1 MSNSFNLSYF
11 GYDWE
16 NIDLL
21 CQQNNGEIHDNIL
34 IFDVTHD
41 LYQALKE
48 RAAQQKIDTHFTLVL
63 PGNGFKKSADSI
75 YEIDITSIADYKN
88 LFQELMTEKAI
99 PSDIIHHFSAG
110 HFSSNTE
117 EISMQLNNGIY
128 SMLYLTKTLFELDCP
143 KKQTLYYLY
152 STDSSAANPLFR
164 AMSGF
169 FKSVQKENPLYRYK
183 IIEIQDESITGQEK
197 AAVLAQQVFNEIIYS
212 LGNETDIRLSGHF
225 RFIKKLKLLPQA
237 AENYESKIKNGGTY
251 LITGGA
257 GGIGVVLAEYLTK
270 NYNAD
275 VVLCGR
281 SASNSDKLAKAKQ
294 RYVYMQADITNENE
308 AIELI
313 TAIKKRF
320 GGINGVFH
328 CAGIIQDSFLI
339 NKTQEQVKEVLAPKV
354 YGTINLYEALK
365 HTKTDFMVL
374 FSSLASVL
382 GNVGQSDYAYANS
395 FLDSFAQLDHMYE
408 KGHTVSV
415 NWPLWESGGMKL
427 SDNSIAFL
435 SKNTGL
441 EVLDDINGMKALE
454 QCLVMGHIQC
464 CITYGDTDL
473 IAEYFEKNLS
483 ANVHGNPYSDME
495 DTTADILGRTVGFL
509 IKVFAEVF
517 KLDPN
522 QVDPD
527 RSFREYGVDSIIVEH
542 FNLRM
547 EELVGPMSKTLLFE
561 HKTIHN
567 LAAYMVSHYGSLM
580 KQHIM
585 PKKQIEVPA
594 PRTDLTHRSWK
605 SLVSLKNKKSIES
618 GMHQIAAHASQI
630 EDIAIIGMSFQLP
643 EADNPRSFWESLQSG
658 KSSIRQI
665 PRDRWDYRDYY
676 HPDPEKAREGKAY
689 CRVGGFLNDVDKFDP
704 LFFGIM
710 PKDAEVMDPQE
721 RLFLEHSWRAVE
733 DAGYTAKE
741 LSGFKGQAGQTSV
754 GVFAAVTS
762 NTYQFFGP
770 EEWAKGNVVIPAS
783 LPWSI
788 ANRVSYVMDLHGPSI
803 PVDTACSSGLAAIHL
818 ACESLK
824 RGECG
829 IAIAGGVNLYLHPMK
844 YVSMC
849 QMTMLSKT
857 DRLSAFGSEA
867 DGFIPGEG
875 VGVLILKPFQKAVE
889 DKDHIYGV
897 IKGSAINHGGNT
909 NGYMVPNPVAQAS
922 LIYDALEN
930 AKVDARTIS
939 YIEAHGTGTILGDPI
954 EISGLDSAF
963 SKFTSDKQFCAI
975 GSVKSNIGHLESA
988 AGIASIIKVLLQM
1001 KHKKFVPSIN
1011 AERLNPNIDFKS
1023 SPFFVQRTVSEW
1035 NQPAIIKDGTEV
1047 VYPRRAGVSSFGA
1060 GGANVHVVLEEYIE
1074 PVPEGRENA
1083 GAQII
1088 VLSAKTPE
1096 SLKQYAE
1103 SLYTYLG
1110 KYDGYQESDNTKEK
1124 YIKQNLVLTLTAI
1137 MSQVL
1142 GIDAKNVSPSESL
1155 SEFGIGAL
1163 EFETIM
1169 SDIAV
1174 KYGIDADSNFISDG
1188 QSIESIAG
1196 LLFENYKNNIIE
1208 SESADPLPQQVQDVT
1223 LDEIAYT
1230 TQTGREPMQHRL
1242 AVVAMDICQ
1251 LRAKLVDFLNGTIM
1265 EGLFSGTVDRRN
1277 QNKDEDAIPGIL
1289 SEKIHP
1295 GMTLKELWTA
1305 ARQWS
1310 QGARINWKLLYGDR
1324 KVKKVSLPTY
1334 PFARERYWIKQI
1346 PAPDYPAGLPA
1357 SNLSRQGQDDLSS
1370 LVLYENIWVPSP
1382 LLSLSGYTGEEGVV
1396 LIFDTEEFVFHAFKS
1411 YQQISRETLTPI
1423 LVKTAK
1429 GFAQTGNNTFELD
1442 PNNPQDY
1449 EKLFECLLTL
1459 KLIPNKIIFN
1469 LSKCEYFI
1477 GGALLKEGIDTGIYP
1492 VFHLCGS
1499 YMRQQFESDL
1509 ILLYLYPLYE
1519 EIANPCFEAVSGFL
1533 ETVRLENPRITC
1545 KSIGITSDV
1554 LNGQNHSLDLYNMLN
1569 SELRHFNEGETQIRY
1584 EKKCRYIKQSRELE
1598 AERTFSSSLPIR
1610 KGGVYLITGGAGG
1623 IGTQFADYLAKHYQ
1637 AKLVLTGRSDLN
1649 ENIKNQL
1656 ANLIRNGAEAVY
1668 IQSDLSKQDQVLDLI
1683 KTIKNKFGCIHGL
1696 IHSAGI
1702 FSNDFII
1709 KKQQEEFERV
1719 LAPKVYGTV
1728 YLDEALKNENLDFF
1742 VLFSSLAAVAG
1753 KVGQADYSFA
1763 NCFLDQFAA
1772 FRDMLCHKGE
1782 RSGKT
1787 LSINWPLWEE
1797 GGMTL
1802 SDEEQLMLS
1811 HTIGMERL
1819 PTEKGIAVFESGLM
1833 LKTHQCM
1840 VMFGLK
1846 ERLETFLVNKQKN
1859 QSFSAAEDQRDTADK
1874 AESDSHEDDL
1884 SMLTENAE
1892 KLLKSLL
1899 SAEIGLSE
1907 HRIDSHTN
1915 FDEYGIDSIV
1925 INHFNS
1931 EIEKRLGPISKTLLF
1946 EYHNV
1951 YDLANYF
1958 VRNYTA
1964 ALVKLFGAQNARC
1977 VNVRPQKQVNLLDQ
1991 KSTPPESAG
2000 FAGNTPT
2007 AWENQI
2013 ANEDIAIIGVSGRYP
2028 DSDNLQEFWELLK
2041 SGKDCIT
2048 EIPEERWNYKDYFDP
2063 DHKNIKAGKMY
2074 CKWGGFIK
2082 DVDKFDPLFFN
2093 ISPWE
2098 AEIMDPQERL
2108 LLQAAWEVLE
2118 DAGYTRK
2125 QLEEL
2130 IGHERVAN
2138 VGVFAAV
2145 TTHTYQFLSYER
2157 WQQGESAMVNPAIWS
2172 MANRISYVFN
2182 LQGPSMPV
2190 DTACSSGLTGI
2201 HLACESLK
2209 RGECKMAIVGGV
2221 NLYLH
2226 PSKYV
2231 AMSQVHMLSPTGR
2244 CCTFS
2249 DQANGMVP
2257 GEGVGAVLLKPL
2269 TQAVADHDHI
2279 YAVIKGSAVNHGGKT
2294 SGYSVPNPNAQ
2305 ANLILE
2311 ALKHSKIDPRTIS
2324 YVEAH
2329 GTGTILGDP
2338 VEITG
2343 LTKAFRHYT
2352 EDTQYCAVG
2361 SVKTNIGHLE
2371 AAAGFAGITKIILQL
2386 KNKMLVPSI
2395 HADKLNANIDFE
2407 QSPFYVQR
2415 ELTKWNQTEVIEN
2428 GAVIKYPRRAA
2439 VSAFGAG
2446 GANAHIILEEYTGTQ
2461 EVQKQARSAHNSQI
2475 VVLSAKNQEGLK
2487 EYAEKVA
2494 SFLESNRISPGISPV
2509 KRSSVINDIL
2519 DQAQHFIQYG
2529 QLIDKQDVMYY
2540 HQMFFVLQ
2548 DYARMAMLGLFRRIG
2563 VFHSPGESYDITGL
2577 STKLGIIPEFSRL
2590 LSSIL
2595 EMLSQAGFVHVAE
2608 NRVSVLDKVED
2619 AKVKQELASLEM
2631 TKDRLVQD
2639 YPDMSSQLKLLGVCL
2654 DSYQDILTGK
2664 KVSTDVLFPDG
2675 SMDLVENLYKGNR
2688 IIDYYNYLTAHT
2700 VRLFVEKRLETNP
2713 DGLINILEVGAG
2725 TGGTST
2731 FVLEQLAPYQEN
2743 IHYYYTDISLGF
2755 AQFGK
2760 RTYGDKYPF
2769 AEFRALDVEQSPQ
2782 KQGFDYNFIDL
2793 VLATNVIHAT
2803 RDICSTLNNVASLLK
2818 ENGLFIVN
2826 EIIYKLDTST
2836 LTFGLTKGWWL
2847 YQDEEMRIKNSPLLS
2862 AEKWKH
2868 CFEKS
2873 QFRHVSALGLPD
2885 MTIEQSRQC
2894 IIIGEYAPA
2903 NSLAEETVIHVPLD
2917 DMAYTL
2923 QAGREAMDERLAIVT
2938 SDCEDLLVK
2947 LNAYISGEE
2956 AIGTVYLNNI
2966 KTSKMKHILEGDS
2979 CNDFIKILVSRHEF
2993 DKIASLWTSGA
3004 SFDWMLLHEN
3014 SDVRRISLPTY
3025 PFAKQRIWVPMSDQ
3039 EALNTTISKSKQ
3051 PQAALISDKTMD
3063 ENMTNYYFC
3072 VPKWKL
3078 KTLPDSSLAAQST
3091 EETGK
3096 SVLIISN
3103 NASATLAA
3111 AIRKLYQNN
3120 PVFEIV
3126 IGVKNQTLSETT
3138 IEIAADQLTHLND
3151 HINKVENI
3159 GYIYC
3164 LNGITDDTFDP
3175 YDVSSLLAHE
3185 QTGIITLFQL
3195 VKALSAEALTERKLR
3210 IRIVTND
3217 IHKVLPDEVNIPY
3230 SAGLSGFVRAMVK
3243 EYINWD
3249 LASIDISL
3257 KSITNQMDPESWET
3271 AAFHIK
3277 AEPAQKK
3284 GEETSIRT
3292 GLRYQRV
3299 LVPAS
3304 VPIPNAT
3311 LYKAGGVYVIAGGMG
3326 TIGYNLALYLS
3337 KTIKAK
3343 VVILGRGSLDDDKCK
3358 KLDVVASKGGKALYI
3373 CADLSDYESLKSAS
3387 QEIKSVFG
3395 TVNGVFHSAMVFEPN
3410 RIEHLTEVDLRNAL
3424 ASKTVGSLNL
3434 NRVFGS
3440 DSLDFIFFFSS
3451 GQSFTANAQ
3460 RGHYAAGCNFQD
3472 AFAEYLD
3479 DNMPYTVKVINWGF
3493 WGAEGGSSEEN
3504 SYNQFLLDQGVI
3516 AIYPDQGIQAINKVL
3531 AAPAR
3536 QILFWGVENFVL
3548 DLMEIDRKSLT
3559 QYSTD
3564 KNESLAYA
3572 LNAIE
3577 TPELDQKSSQESNEA
3592 FVRFGQ
3598 VILLDAFR
3606 RMGVFHTEGELYTV
3620 DELRQQLHIQ
3630 PCYDRLFVAL
3640 LDILKNAGFIETDGT
3655 SIKISP
3661 DITRQ
3666 ELITELEH
3674 ISDTKQHLALV
3685 YPELK
3690 DYITL
3695 LWTCVSNYPD
3705 ILRANVSA
3713 TDIMFPGSSMELVE
3727 GIYKGNSTTQYFN
3740 ELVVKSVL
3748 TYIKAKI
3755 PGQLQA
3761 EKINIIEIGAGTGG
3775 TSALVLDALMNAGFG
3790 GRVRYVYTDISKAFI
3805 LHGKDNFGNQYPFTE
3820 FEVLNI
3826 EKNISQEDLGIYDI
3840 VIAANVLHATAR
3852 IFDTISHIKSLLKIN
3867 GWLIMNEATGIL
3879 DFSTMTFGLLEGWW
3893 MFSDE
3898 EIRLK
3903 GSPLLSGHTW
3913 QTVLGLE
3920 GFRNIRFLGKSN
3932 IYGSKLFQSV
3942 ILAESDGV
3950 YISKK
3955 PVTAEPLLS
3964 GLGPKNS
3971 LNTES
3976 INVKMLSARTA
3987 RQEILHILCDV
3998 LKINEATVLSD
4009 VPFIDMGVDSILA
4022 VKIVNLINQR
4032 FGSNI
4037 SATDF
4042 FDYVTVD
4049 KLAAYIENNYSESH
4063 TLLSSGNHQAQLKPA
4078 RTSSITGEDL
4088 KKQVANIFSGIL
4100 QLDTDSVDFQI
4111 PFMDYG
4117 VDSIIAARV
4126 VDRLNQALSIDLKTT
4141 DLFNY
4146 VTLSSLT
4153 NHIAERL
4160 HSMPSPLNRCF
4171 DNHMPGELPDDE
4183 LLHVFRQLERKEI
4196 NIEDVNKILR
4206 EV

>member
-1 MSNSFNLSYF
+1 MNNSFNLSYF

-41 LYQALKE
+41 LYQALKR
-48 RAAQQKIDTHFTLVL
+48 RAAQQKMDTHFTLVL
-63 PGNGFKKSADSI
+63 PGNGFKKSANNI
-75 YEIDITSIADYKN
+75 YEIDITNIGNYKN
-88 LFQELMTEKAI
+88 LLQELMKEKAI

-110 HFSSNTE
+110 RFSSNTA
-117 EISMQLNNGIY
+117 EISMQLNKGIY
-128 SMLYLTKTLFELDCP
+128 SMLHLTKTLFELDHP

-152 STDSSAANPLFR
+152 STNSSAANPLFM

-197 AAVLAQQVFNEIIYS
+197 AAVLAQQVFKEIIYS
-212 LGNETDIRLSGHF
+212 LDNETYIRLSGDL
-225 RFIKKLKLLPQA
+225 RFIKKLKRLPQA
-237 AENYESKIKNGGTY
+237 AENYESKIKNNGTY

-281 SASNSDKLAKAKQ
+281 SASNSNKLAKAKYQ
-294 RYVYMQADITNENE
+294 YVYMQADITKENE
-308 AIELI
+308 AIDLI
-313 TAIKKRF
+313 LAIKKRF

-339 NKTQEQVKEVLAPKV
+339 NKTQEKVKEVLAPKI

-365 HTKTDFMVL
+365 HTKTDFIAL

-395 FLDSFAQLDHMYE
+395 FLDNFAPLDHMLE

-415 NWPLWESGGMKL
+415 NWPFWKSGGMKL

-441 EVLDDINGMKALE
+441 EVLDDINAMKALE

-464 CITYGDTDL
+464 CVTYGDAELITKYLEEDL
-473 IAEYFEKNLS
+473 SVND
-483 ANVHGNPYSDME
+483 HGNLYSYME
-495 DTTADILGRTVGFL
+495 DTSSDLLEKTVVFL

-517 KLDPN
+517 KIHPDQVDPN
-522 QVDPD
+522 Q
-527 RSFREYGVDSIIVEH
+527 SFREYGVDSIIVEH

-547 EELVGPMSKTLLFE
+547 EELVGPIPKTLLFE
-561 HKTIHN
+561 HKTIYN
-567 LAAYMVSHYGSLM
+567 LAEYMVSHHGSLII
-580 KQHIM
+580 QHVM
-585 PKKQIEVPA
+585 PKKQMQASV

-605 SLVSLKNKKSIES
+605 SLVSFKNKNSIES
-618 GMHQIAAHASQI
+618 GISQISTHASQVG
-630 EDIAIIGMSFQLP
+630 DIAIIGMSFQFP
-643 EADNPRSFWESLQSG
+643 ESDNPKNFWDCLQSG
-658 KSSIRQI
+658 KSSIRKI

-689 CRVGGFLNDVDKFDP
+689 CQVGGFLNDVDKFDP

-741 LSGFKGQAGQTSV
+741 LSGFKGQAGQTSA

-762 NTYQFFGP
+762 NNYQLLGP
-770 EEWAKGNVVIPAS
+770 EEWAKGNIVIPAS

-849 QMTMLSKT
+849 QMTMLSKSG
-857 DRLSAFGSEA
+857 RLSAFSSEA

-875 VGVLILKPFQKAVE
+875 VGVLILKPLQKAVE
-889 DKDHIYGV
+889 DNDHIYGV
-897 IKGSAINHGGNT
+897 LKGSAINHGGNT
-909 NGYMVPNPVAQAS
+909 NGYMVPNPIAQAS

-930 AKVDARTIS
+930 AQVDARTIS

-954 EISGLDSAF
+954 EISGLNSAF
-963 SKFTSDKQFCAI
+963 SKFTSDKQFCSI

-1011 AERLNPNIDFKS
+1011 AERLNPNIDFKN

-1035 NQPAIIKDGTEV
+1035 KQPAIIKDGTEV

-1060 GGANVHVVLEEYIE
+1060 GGANVHVVLEEYIA
-1074 PVPEGRENA
+1074 PVPERRENA
-1083 GAQII
+1083 GAQIV

-1110 KYDGYQESDNTKEK
+1110 NYDDYQDSDNTKEK
-1124 YIKQNLVLTLTAI
+1124 HIKQNLISTLTA
-1137 MSQVL
+1137 MTSQVL
-1142 GIDAKNVSPSESL
+1142 GIDAKNVNSSENL

-1163 EFETIM
+1163 EFETLM
-1169 SDIAV
+1169 SDIAA

-1188 QSIESIAG
+1188 QSIESIVG
-1196 LLFENYKNNIIE
+1196 LLYKNSKNNIIE
-1208 SESADPLPQQVQDVT
+1208 TQNADPLPQQVQDTT
-1223 LDEIAYT
+1223 LEEIAYT
-1230 TQTGREPMQHRL
+1230 TQTGRESMQHRL
-1242 AVVAMDICQ
+1242 AVVAIDIRQ
-1251 LRAKLVDFLNGTIM
+1251 LRTKLADFLNGTTS
-1265 EGLFSGTVDRRN
+1265 EGVFCGIVHRRN
-1277 QNKDEDAIPGIL
+1277 QNKAEDAVSGIL

-1295 GMTLKELWTA
+1295 GMTLKELWTVA
-1305 ARQWS
+1305 SQWS
-1310 QGARINWKLLYGDR
+1310 QGVRINWKLLYSGR
-1324 KVKKVSLPTY
+1324 IVKKVSLPTY

-1346 PAPDYPAGLPA
+1346 PAPDYPASISV
-1357 SNLSRQGQDDLSS
+1357 SNLSSQGQNGLSS

-1382 LLSLSGYTGEEGVV
+1382 LLSLSGYTGGEDVI
-1396 LIFDTEEFVFHAFKS
+1396 LIFDTEDFVFHAFKS
-1411 YQQISRETLTPI
+1411 YQQMGRKTLKTI
-1423 LVKTAK
+1423 LVKTGK
-1429 GFAQTGNNTFELD
+1429 EFVKTGNSTFELD

-1459 KLIPNKIIFN
+1459 RLIPNKIIFN
-1469 LSKCEYFI
+1469 LSKCKYSI
-1477 GGALLKEGIDTGIYP
+1477 GSALLKESIDTGIYP
-1492 VFHLCGS
+1492 IFHLCGS

-1509 ILLYLYPLYE
+1509 ILLFLYPLYE
-1519 EIANPCFEAVSGFL
+1519 EMANPCYEAVSGFL
-1533 ETVRLENPRITC
+1533 ETVRLENPRIAC
-1545 KSIGITSDV
+1545 KTMGITSDI
-1554 LNGQNHSLDLYNMLN
+1554 LNGQKHSLDLYNVLN
-1569 SELRHFNEGETQIRY
+1569 SEMQHVNEGETQIRY
-1584 EKKCRYIKQSRELE
+1584 EKKGRYIKQSRKMET
-1598 AERTFSSSLPIR
+1598 ERTFSSSLPIH

-1623 IGTQFADYLAKHYQ
+1623 IGTQFAEYFAKHYQ

-1649 ENIKNQL
+1649 ESIKNQL
-1656 ANLIRNGAEAVY
+1656 DNLIRNGAEAVY

-1702 FSNDFII
+1702 FSNGFII
-1709 KKQQEEFERV
+1709 KKQQEEFECV

-1782 RSGKT
+1782 RRGKT

-1840 VMFGLK
+1840 VMYGLK
-1846 ERLETFLVNKQKN
+1846 ERLDIYLVNKQKN
-1859 QSFSAAEDQRDTADK
+1859 QSFSEAADQ
-1874 AESDSHEDDL
+1874 AESDSYEADL

-1907 HRIDSHTN
+1907 HRINSHTN

-1958 VRNYTA
+1958 VRNYSA
-1964 ALVKLFGAQNARC
+1964 ALVKLFGTQNARRA
-1977 VNVRPQKQVNLLDQ
+1977 NMPPQKQVNPLDQ
-1991 KSTPPESAG
+1991 KSIQPESAG
-2000 FAGNTPT
+2000 FDGNTPT

-2013 ANEDIAIIGVSGRYP
+2013 ANEDIAIIGVSGHYP

-2048 EIPEERWNYKDYFDP
+2048 EIPEERWNYKDFFDP
-2063 DHKNIKAGKMY
+2063 DYKNIKEGKMY

-2145 TTHTYQFLSYER
+2145 TTHTYQLLSYER
-2157 WQQGESAMVNPAIWS
+2157 WQQGKSAMVNPAIWS
-2172 MANRISYVFN
+2172 LANRISYVFN
-2182 LQGPSMPV
+2182 FQGPSMPV

-2209 RGECKMAIVGGV
+2209 RKECKMAIVGGV

-2226 PSKYV
+2226 PSKYI

-2249 DQANGMVP
+2249 DKANGMVP
-2257 GEGVGAVLLKPL
+2257 GEGVGALLLKPL
-2269 TQAVADHDHI
+2269 TQAVADYDHI

-2311 ALKHSKIDPRTIS
+2311 ALKRSKIDPRTIS

-2343 LTKAFRHYT
+2343 LTKAFRDYT
-2352 EDTQYCAVG
+2352 SDTQYCAVG

-2386 KNKMLVPSI
+2386 KNKMLVSSI

-2415 ELTKWNQTEVIEN
+2415 ELTKWNQTEVIKN
-2428 GAVIKYPRRAA
+2428 GVVIKYPRRAA

-2446 GANAHIILEEYTGTQ
+2446 GANAHIILEEYTDSQ
-2461 EVQKQARSAHNSQI
+2461 DAQKLARSGHNSQI
-2475 VVLSAKNQEGLK
+2475 VVLSAKNQERLK

-2494 SFLESNRISPGISPV
+2494 GFLESNRISLNISPV
-2509 KRSSVINDIL
+2509 RCSSVINDIL
-2519 DQAQHFIQYG
+2519 DETQYFIQYG
-2529 QLIDKQDVMYY
+2529 QLIDKQDVMHY
-2540 HQMFFVLQ
+2540 HQLFSVLQ
-2548 DYARMAMLGLFRRIG
+2548 DYARLAMLGLFRRMG
-2563 VFHSPGESYDITGL
+2563 VFQTPGESYDITEL
-2577 STKLGIIPEFSRL
+2577 SVKLGIIPEFGRL

-2595 EMLSQAGFVHVAE
+2595 EMLAQAGFVHTAE
-2608 NRVSVLDKVED
+2608 NRVSVLDKVEN
-2619 AKVKQELASLEM
+2619 AKIKRELESLET
-2631 TKDRLVQD
+2631 TKNRLAQD

-2688 IIDYYNYLTAHT
+2688 IIDYYNQLTAHT
-2700 VRLFVEKRLETNP
+2700 VRLFVEKRLKTNP
-2713 DGLINILEVGAG
+2713 NDLINILEVGAG

-2743 IHYYYTDISLGF
+2743 IRYYYTDISLGF

-2760 RTYGDKYPF
+2760 RTYGDKFPF

-2782 KQGFDYNFIDL
+2782 KQGFDHNFIDL

-2803 RDICSTLNNVASLLK
+2803 KDICGTLNNVASLLK

-2847 YQDEEMRIKNSPLLS
+2847 YQDEEMRIENSPLLS
-2862 AEKWKH
+2862 VEKWKQ

-2873 QFRHVSALGLPD
+2873 QFRHISALGLPD

-2903 NSLAEETVIHVPLD
+2903 DSLPEETIIHVPLG

-2923 QAGREAMDERLAIVT
+2923 QTGREAMDERLAIVT

-2956 AIGTVYLNNI
+2956 AIETVYLNNI
-2966 KTSKMKHILEGDS
+2966 KTCKMKQILEGDS
-2979 CNDFIKILVSRHEF
+2979 CNDFIKILASRFEF

-3004 SFDWMLLHEN
+3004 SFDWMLLHED
-3014 SDVRRISLPTY
+3014 SDVRKISLPTY
-3025 PFAKQRIWVPMSDQ
+3025 PFAKQRIWVSMSDQ
-3039 EALNTTISKSKQ
+3039 EALNTTIQKSMH
-3051 PQAALISDKTMD
+3051 PQSAVILDKTTD
-3063 ENMTNYYFC
+3063 ENMTNYFFC

-3078 KTLPDSSLAAQST
+3078 KTLPHSSVAAQNT

-3096 SVLIISN
+3096 GVLIIRN
-3103 NASATLAA
+3103 NASAKLAA

-3120 PVFEIV
+3120 PVIEIV

-3151 HINKVENI
+3151 YINKLENI
-3159 GYIYC
+3159 RYVYC

-3195 VKALSAEALTERKLR
+3195 VKALSVEALTERKLY

-3217 IHKVLPDEVNIPY
+3217 IHKVLPDEVNVPY

-3249 LASIDISL
+3249 LASIDISI
-3257 KSITNQMDPESWET
+3257 KNITNQMDPDPWES
-3271 AAFHIK
+3271 AAIHIK

-3284 GEETSIRT
+3284 GEEISIRT

-3304 VPIPNAT
+3304 FPTPKAP

-3337 KTIKAK
+3337 EKLKAK
-3343 VVILGRGSLDDDKCK
+3343 IVILGRGPLDNDKRK

-3387 QEIKSVFG
+3387 QVIKSDFG

-3410 RIEHLTEVDLRNAL
+3410 RIEYLTEANLRNAL

-3440 DSLDFIFFFSS
+3440 DSLDFMLFFSS

-3472 AFAEYLD
+3472 AFAEFLD
-3479 DNMPYTVKVINWGF
+3479 GSMPYTVKVINWGF
-3493 WGAEGGSSEEN
+3493 WGAQGSSSEEN

-3516 AIYPDQGIQAINKVL
+3516 AIYPDQGIQAINRVL

-3548 DLMEIDRKSLT
+3548 ELMEIDRNSLT

-3564 KNESLAYA
+3564 KNDSLAYA

-3577 TPELDQKSSQESNEA
+3577 APELDQKNSQESNDA

-3606 RMGVFHTEGELYTV
+3606 RMGVFHTEGEFYTV
-3620 DELRQQLHIQ
+3620 DELIQQLHIQ
-3630 PCYDRLFVAL
+3630 ACYDRLFVAL

-3655 SIKISP
+3655 SIKMSP
-3661 DITRQ
+3661 GITSQ
-3666 ELITELEH
+3666 KLVTELEH
-3674 ISDTKQHLALV
+3674 ISDTKQHLVLA

-3713 TDIMFPGSSMELVE
+3713 TNIIFPKSSMELVE

-3748 TYIKAKI
+3748 AYIKAKI

-3775 TSALVLDALMNAGFG
+3775 TSALVLDALMKAGFG

-3805 LHGKDNFGNQYPFTE
+3805 LHGKDNLGSQYPFTE
-3820 FEVLNI
+3820 FKVLNI
-3826 EKNISQEDLGIYDI
+3826 EKDICQEDLGIYDI

-3852 IFDTISHIKSLLKIN
+3852 IFDTVSHIKSLLKTN

-3903 GSPLLSGHTW
+3903 GSPLLSSHTW

-3920 GFRNIRFLGKSN
+3920 GFRNVRFLGKSD
-3932 IYGSKLFQSV
+3932 IYGNKLFQSV
-3942 ILAESDGV
+3942 ILAESDGF

-3964 GLGPKNS
+3964 GLGTKS
-3971 LNTES
+3971 KEITD
-3976 INVKMLSARTA
+3976 VKMLSARTT
-3987 RQEILHILCDV
+3987 RQEILHIFCDV
-3998 LKINEATVLSD
+3998 LKMNEAAVSTD
-4009 VPFIDMGVDSILA
+4009 VPFIDLGVDSILA
-4022 VKIVNLINQR
+4022 VKIVNLINER
-4032 FGSNI
+4032 FGSDI
-4037 SATDF
+4037 STTDF
-4042 FDYVTVD
+4042 FDYVTID
-4049 KLAAYIENNYSESH
+4049 KLVAYMENNYSESH
-4063 TLLSSGNHQAQLKPA
+4063 TFLPFENRQTQLKPA
-4078 RTSSITGEDL
+4078 PTSSITDEDL
-4088 KKQVANIFSGIL
+4088 KEQVANIFSGIL
-4100 QLDTDSVDFQI
+4100 QLDTGSVDYQI

-4126 VDRLNQALSIDLKTT
+4126 VDRLNQALSIDLKAT

-4160 HSMPSPLNRCF
+4160 HSMPGPLNSCY

-4183 LLHVFRQLERKEI
+4183 LLHVFRQLERNEI